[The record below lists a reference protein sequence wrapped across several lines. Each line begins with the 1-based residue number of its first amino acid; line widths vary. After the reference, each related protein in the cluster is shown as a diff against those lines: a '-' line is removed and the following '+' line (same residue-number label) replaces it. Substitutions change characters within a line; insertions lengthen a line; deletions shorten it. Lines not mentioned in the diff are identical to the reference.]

1 MSSLQFSKWHPWGS
15 REGLG
20 DVLNFPGIYALAISN
35 SALAGEKFSLIA
47 EISYFGMTNSIAGL
61 RGRLK
66 QFDNTING
74 KTGHGGAERFMSDY
88 KDKVEKTLVPNLYV
102 AIWPFECDVKSNLP
116 HDLLIMGEV
125 AKAEF
130 VCFAEYSK
138 KFTKLS
144 KYNDKSASPK
154 QSKPE
159 TRNH

>member
-1 MSSLQFSKWHPWGS
+1 M
-15 REGLG
+15 
-20 DVLNFPGIYALAISN
+20 IT
-35 SALAGEKFSLIA
+35 
-47 EISYFGMTNSIAGL
+47 EISYFGMTNAIAGL

-74 KTGHGGAERFMSDY
+74 KTGHGGAERFMSVY
-88 KDKVEKTLVPNLYV
+88 KDKVEKELVPNLYV

-159 TRNH
+159 A